1 MRRGLWCTQQACCAC
16 ALRCSCVLHAVPGR
30 GVPSRL
36 VQLRSDHW
44 FVLGSAALS
53 EALRAGLPMLL
64 HGEEGKAEGAGD
76 AEGIGERWS
85 TPGF

>member
-1 MRRGLWCTQQACCAC
+1 M
-16 ALRCSCVLHAVPGR
+16 LHAVPGR

-53 EALRAGLPMLL
+53 EALRAGLPLL
-64 HGEEGKAEGAGD
+64 VHGEEGTAEGAGD